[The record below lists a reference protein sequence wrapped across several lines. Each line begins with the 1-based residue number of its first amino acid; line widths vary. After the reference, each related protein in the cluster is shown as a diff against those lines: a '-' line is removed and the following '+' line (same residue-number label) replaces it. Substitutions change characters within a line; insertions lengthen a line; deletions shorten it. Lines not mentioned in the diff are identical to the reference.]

1 MSDKF
6 SSASGTISTELTE
19 TDLMKCISFN
29 FKLVLYICLIIII
42 FSLLISC
49 LNSMTMSSLNFDDN
63 LTYESPSMKKIVSR
77 CKCGKYCNMNGYYE
91 NFDNENEQSEEN
103 VLEINKE
110 NFSNDE
116 LYSYKKQQFANYTS
130 IPLLPPFDE
139 FKNPINL
146 FFGQANRYIQ
156 SIEEY
161 RLEIFCNLL
170 VLDGNIYDVAK
181 RGDTNQKYLVYLLN
195 DKTNK
200 KMKVGPLYK
209 DGDGIY
215 KMKITLKD
223 NIEELLSYNKIIIV
237 YSLDNQEQILLEG
250 SFK

>member
-19 TDLMKCISFN
+19 TDMMKCMSFN
-29 FKLVLYICLIIII
+29 FKILLYICLIIII

-49 LNSMTMSSLNFDDN
+49 LNSISMSSSNFDDN
-63 LTYESPSMKKIVSR
+63 ITYESPSMIGVICKCIGGK
-77 CKCGKYCNMNGYYE
+77 CKCGKYRNINGYQE
-91 NFDNENEQSEEN
+91 NFDNQ
-103 VLEINKE
+103 E
-110 NFSNDE
+110 NFSNDD

-130 IPLLPPFDE
+130 IPLLSPFDE
-139 FKNPINL
+139 FKNPTNL
-146 FFGQANRYIQ
+146 FFGQANRYVYNTDT
-156 SIEEY
+156 ENLYY
-161 RLEIFCNLL
+161 RLEIFCNML
-170 VLDGNIYDVAK
+170 VLDGNIYDIAK
-181 RGDTNQKYLVYLLN
+181 RNSINQKYIVYLLN

-200 KMKVGPLYK
+200 KKLIGNLYK

-215 KMKITLKD
+215 KIKINFKD
-223 NIEELLSYNKIIIV
+223 NIEKLLSYNKIIIV

>member
-19 TDLMKCISFN
+19 TDMMKCMNFN
-29 FKLVLYICLIIII
+29 FKILLYICLIIII

-49 LNSMTMSSLNFDDN
+49 LNSIIMPISNFDDN
-63 LTYESPSMKKIVSR
+63 ITYESPSMIQIV
-77 CKCGKYCNMNGYYE
+77 CKCVNGKCKCDKYQNRGYQE
-91 NFDNENEQSEEN
+91 NFDND
-103 VLEINKE
+103 NKE
-110 NFSNDE
+110 NFSNDD
-116 LYSYKKQQFANYTS
+116 LYSYKTQESANYIS
-130 IPLLPPFDE
+130 IPLLSPFDE
-139 FKNPINL
+139 FKNPSNL
-146 FFGQANRYIQ
+146 FFGQANRYINT
-156 SIEEY
+156 IGGNNVYY

-181 RGDTNQKYLVYLLN
+181 RGNTNQKYIVYLLN

-200 KMKVGPLYK
+200 KKLIGDLYK

-215 KMKITLKD
+215 KIKINFKD
-223 NIEELLSYNKIIIV
+223 NIEELLSYNKLIII